1 MAKYPVMFQKGND
14 VLKRSI
20 TIESMELLF
29 IMSNTM
35 IVKKT
40 KRKSGEIK
48 FSFIHE
54 DILSVATVKKVP
66 IWVMKRFKPETEWK

>member
-1 MAKYPVMFQKGND
+1 MAKYPVLFQKGNN
-14 VLKRSI
+14 VLKRSV

-29 IMSNTM
+29 IMSNSM

-40 KRKSGEIK
+40 KRKFGEIR

-54 DILSVATVKKVP
+54 DLLSVAIVKKVP
-66 IWVMKRFKPETEWK
+66 LWVMKRFKPKTEWK